1 MTATF
6 GLIRFSGDKTLSVIQ
21 GQSTQMVTN
30 LTEGSSPL
38 LAFCDPKGR
47 MYGSGRLVIHQN
59 TVSMITPI
67 DQSEMMLKKLRPFM
81 ALSRVSIEMT
91 TIPVAL
97 TRDPDLE
104 PSQSH
109 HGSLITRVGEY
120 GGTQWMIGDINAA
133 HDPLADCQRIEAGLG
148 YVRSYSSEQFIPQQA
163 HYQMRDGVNFKKGC
177 YTGQEVIARLEH
189 LGKNKRCVW
198 IYKGA
203 KSIKNGTILLDDQM
217 FPVFDAANTNES
229 ITALVLA
236 SVDSKS
242 EQLIGVPFEISR
254 QVEGQRPIKL

>member
-21 GQSTQMVTN
+21 GQCTQMVTN

-109 HGSLITRVGEY
+109 HGSLITRIGEY

-148 YVRSYSSEQFIPQQA
+148 YVRSYPRNSSFPSRRI
-163 HYQMRDGVNFKKGC
+163 
-177 YTGQEVIARLEH
+177 T
-189 LGKNKRCVW
+189 RCVMGL
-198 IYKGA
+198 ILKKDVIPA
-203 KSIKNGTILLDDQM
+203 KK
-217 FPVFDAANTNES
+217 
-229 ITALVLA
+229 
-236 SVDSKS
+236 
-242 EQLIGVPFEISR
+242 
-254 QVEGQRPIKL
+254 

>member
-21 GQSTQMVTN
+21 GQCTQMVTN

-189 LGKNKRCVW
+189 LGKQEMCGSTKAPNQLK
-198 IYKGA
+198 
-203 KSIKNGTILLDDQM
+203 TEQFFLDDQM
-217 FPVFDAANTNES
+217 LPVFDAANTNES